1 MRVDCARVRG
11 KSAGWL
17 AFRSEMPCACARAA
31 EPALPTPP
39 WGGVVDL
46 FCMYR
51 YGEPI
56 QSRYNS
62 CGCSVARRVIGEEV
76 SVCLRRVQNDH
87 NPS

>member
-39 WGGVVDL
+39 WGGWSISFVCID
-46 FCMYR
+46 M
-51 YGEPI
+51 E
-56 QSRYNS
+56 SRYRVDITL
-62 CGCSVARRVIGEEV
+62 VA
-76 SVCLRRVQNDH
+76 VQLLDG
-87 NPS
+87 